1 MKTNCSWGVPS
12 ARPLHPCSS
21 PASSRLFTTG
31 RRCGWTFTLL
41 LLLITGC
48 GAKQEAKRPLPLVQV
63 AEIGQASFS
72 PGIDVV
78 SQLES
83 VTDVVLKPETN
94 GKVVKILVKQ
104 GEKVRQGQVL
114 LVLDNVQPA
123 AQLDASIAEAR
134 KDKLNAE
141 RYTFLADQGAVSR
154 KEQDF
159 YVTQA
164 IESHDRA
171 RAARATLG
179 YSYLRAPFDGE
190 IGDLSSVKIGDYV
203 KTGQAITGIVS
214 NSLLWTNMDVP
225 ASVANQVRKGQRV
238 LLTTS
243 ANPPFRGEGRVV
255 FISPYFRSGSA
266 SASSSPNTVL
276 VKAEFP
282 NLTGKLKP
290 GQKVKNRIITQE
302 TNQLAVPVQAVLMQ
316 AAQPFVYRVY
326 PLSAISARIKASPR
340 VPEEM
345 KRKLL
350 ALPGTTPTVLQTPVK
365 LGKLQGNLYP
375 VRSGLAAGDR
385 VVVSNTA
392 LLRSGMPVR
401 EAPANSPEGP

>member
-1 MKTNCSWGVPS
+1 M
-12 ARPLHPCSS
+12 
-21 PASSRLFTTG
+21 
-31 RRCGWTFTLL
+31 L

-123 AQLDASIAEAR
+123 RRLDASIAEAR

-141 RYTFLADQGAVSR
+141 RYTFLANQGAVSR

-164 IESHDRA
+164 IESRDRA

-225 ASVANQVRKGQRV
+225 AAVANQVQTG
-238 LLTTS
+238 
-243 ANPPFRGEGRVV
+243 AAGVV
-255 FISPYFRSGSA
+255 DH
-266 SASSSPNTVL
+266 
-276 VKAEFP
+276 
-282 NLTGKLKP
+282 P
-290 GQKVKNRIITQE
+290 GQST
-302 TNQLAVPVQAVLMQ
+302 
-316 AAQPFVYRVY
+316 
-326 PLSAISARIKASPR
+326 
-340 VPEEM
+340 
-345 KRKLL
+345 
-350 ALPGTTPTVLQTPVK
+350 LPGGRQSGVHLPLFPRRFRLRQQFPQHGAGESGIPQSHRQAQT
-365 LGKLQGNLYP
+365 
-375 VRSGLAAGDR
+375 R
-385 VVVSNTA
+385 
-392 LLRSGMPVR
+392 
-401 EAPANSPEGP
+401 PEGEEPDHHPAKRINLRCRCRRC